1 MNITEFVEQTSK
13 GQISLT
19 ELTALAADPNAYGAD
34 VAAAFETQLQLRAA
48 VLNDINRDCEAAGRG
63 DMLADENKKWGRNL
77 RERDAILGLKR
88 SVEQRG
94 ESAYAVPASQTVVS
108 RAQTSEDLSPVLTTE
123 QRCATSFAAV
133 TSSTSISR
141 RFNESA
147 LLRARHSRV
156 RGWRSS
162 RAERP
167 GTACALRGHRFCGRI
182 LRSGRPRRFLHRS
195 RARCDGCK
203 SRGRGDGAD
212 DIGQPVARPCGDGR
226 DGCLEKRKLRDHS
239 ERHRFGARHLR
250 GPDAADPRQVVRR
263 VVGGFQQRRSD
274 SRARDVQRAGAGTGS
289 GGASRNRGIAPEPRG
304 VINQSGVVFQAF
316 NDTGSPAD
324 GIPGD
329 YDFLIDAI
337 GSCLGQNFTPNA
349 RIYNSQIATIL
360 AKLKD
365 TTGQPLQV
373 PAAVAA
379 VPEFRTNQIPN
390 TLGDLGSPAEDDAT
404 VAFVGDFRELM
415 VGLRTSFRMEVS
427 RQAAE
432 ASSSAFSN
440 LQVWIRA
447 YLRADIQL
455 AHPKAFTVVEGI
467 HTS

>member
-1 MNITEFVEQTSK
+1 MLSEGTDSAGGFSVPDV
-13 GQISLT
+13 
-19 ELTALAADPNAYGAD
+19 LAGSFIDR
-34 VAAAFETQLQLRAA
+34 VRAA
-48 VLNDINRDCEAAGRG
+48 
-63 DMLADENKKWGRNL
+63 M
-77 RERDAILGLKR
+77 
-88 SVEQRG
+88 
-94 ESAYAVPASQTVVS
+94 VV
-108 RAQTSEDLSPVLTTE
+108 
-123 QRCATSFAAV
+123 
-133 TSSTSISR
+133 
-141 RFNESA
+141 N
-147 LLRARHSRV
+147 
-156 RGWRSS
+156 
-162 RAERP
+162 
-167 GTACALRGHRFCGRI
+167 
-182 LRSGRPRRFLHRS
+182 
-195 RARCDGCK
+195 
-203 SRGRGDGAD
+203 
-212 DIGQPVARPCGDGR
+212 
-226 DGCLEKRKLRDHS
+226 
-239 ERHRFGARHLR
+239 
-250 GPDAADPRQVVRR
+250 
-263 VVGGFQQRRSD
+263 
-274 SRARDVQRAGAGTGS
+274 RAGAVTVPMTSDNLSLARVATGATVAWKSENSAITPSDIVLERVTFAARTLPILVKLSVELSEDSNNVDQILEREMSNALALELDRVALLGT
-289 GGASRNRGIAPEPRG
+289 GIAPEPRG

-337 GSCLGQNFTPNA
+337 GSCWGQNFTPNA